1 MKMSTDSGLGGG
13 GGGGLYYSLNWYWG
27 CSQVGAVTVWDC
39 QKDLSFSSGS
49 LCTLHH
55 RVSSCDITSW
65 CQDHSVPN
73 RAVKSEF
80 MEYLP
85 SLGVVLLGDHRH
97 VLPLLCCFDRLLHN
111 DAFHAP
117 EFFPWIDFCLVL
129 SVPLLIQS
137 KGRLCP
143 GAA

>member
-1 MKMSTDSGLGGG
+1 MKMSTDSGWGMGGDF
-13 GGGGLYYSLNWYWG
+13 YYLLNWYRG
-27 CSQVGAVTVWDC
+27 CSQVGAVTVWGC

-49 LCTLHH
+49 LCTLQLH

-80 MEYLP
+80 MEDLP
-85 SLGVVLLGDHRH
+85 SLQIVLLGDRRH
-97 VLPLLCCFDRLLHN
+97 VLPLLCYFDRLLRN
-111 DAFHAP
+111 DAFHAH
-117 EFFPWIDFCLVL
+117 EFSPRIDLCLVL
-129 SVPLLIQS
+129 SVPLVIHS

-143 GAA
+143 EAA